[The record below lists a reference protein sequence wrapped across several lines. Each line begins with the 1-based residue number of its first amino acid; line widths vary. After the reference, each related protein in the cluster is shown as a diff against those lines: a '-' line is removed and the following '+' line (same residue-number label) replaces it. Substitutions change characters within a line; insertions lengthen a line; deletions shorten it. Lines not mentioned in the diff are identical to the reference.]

1 MNMRKCV
8 FSDLAEWQGSMTP
21 DSTSTRKKLKII
33 LDANALFVP
42 FQFNI
47 DIFEELKILL
57 NRNFELVLLSPTLHE
72 VQRIASQGSPSMR
85 KKASYAL
92 NLAEKCKLLE
102 VNSEAATPTD
112 DLILQVAARCK
123 YPVFTNDR
131 QLRNRLRDIN
141 MPVIYVRQKSR
152 LEIDGRL

>member
-1 MNMRKCV
+1 
-8 FSDLAEWQGSMTP
+8 MTQNP
-21 DSTSTRKKLKII
+21 KISRKKLKII

-42 FQFNI
+42 LQFNI
-47 DIFEELKILL
+47 DIFEELKELL
-57 NRNFELVLLSPTLHE
+57 SRNFELVLLSPILNE
-72 VQRIASQGSPSMR
+72 VQRIARQGSPSRR
-85 KKASYAL
+85 KQASYAL
-92 NLAEKCKLLE
+92 KLAEKCKLLE
-102 VNSEAATPTD
+102 VNCEAGTSMD
-112 DLILQVAARCK
+112 DLILQVAGRCK